1 MKLLFTTLLL
11 TATLTA
17 QAQKDN
23 VTNNHQKL
31 LLDTTVIITGASDV
45 WAGQQAGKTDL
56 PQAFTGKG
64 VISGIIDMG
73 FDARHPMFRLSDGQ
87 SRIRWFW
94 DTTLESD
101 DSTLGTF
108 YDTSEKIVNAE
119 PNEMAMAFSHAT
131 HVAGIM
137 AGSEFGGVKGIAHES
152 EMFWAEIPDYL
163 TGQQKTIFID
173 LMRQHFPDKP
183 LLADRL
189 QTWESS
195 DLFYLL
201 GVKKMFDDADALGRP
216 CVINFSY
223 GSRNQWMYT
232 SATVREIIS
241 EMLQKPGHILV
252 AATGNDG
259 VLDVYREKKAGE
271 SLKIDIS
278 TTPLNLLLQWKRQDT
293 PPVLTLKGEK
303 VNITVNFEKLMTAA
317 ANWNAESEPGEVLQ
331 EDLYGDDN
339 CLNMTYMDQLSN
351 DEYVV
356 VKLSNSNPDF
366 KNYTLSCESPGALRI
381 FSTFM
386 SFNETNPTDPGFQPG
401 TVGYPAGYTDVIGVG
416 AMHYRNA
423 VKTLDNKWETNAQLA
438 SKPGQLASI
447 SSCGPTI
454 DNVVKPDVVAPG
466 HNVISAFSGACIKED
481 MQKTKVYEEEKFG
494 ANHRLAAF
502 TGTSM
507 ASPCVAGIIALWLQA
522 NPKLTQQDVMEI
534 IRKTSHQPDPA
545 YTEKNNYYGWGV
557 IDAYAGMLEALKL
570 TSSVR
575 GLSTHQPV
583 HASIRLQGKTLHVGI
598 GDNDKGELRVYT
610 TSGMLAGVYTL
621 TGNTTINLSHLADGV
636 YALQLNTSSEATTGS
651 TLIRL

>member
-1 MKLLFTTLLL
+1 MKYLFTTLLL

-17 QAQKDN
+17 QAQKDI

-31 LLDTTVIITGASDV
+31 LLDTTVIITGARDV
-45 WAGQQAGKTDL
+45 WAGQQIGKTDL

-73 FDARHPMFRLSDGQ
+73 FDTRHPMSRLPDGT
-87 SRIRWFW
+87 SRVRWFW
-94 DTTLESD
+94 DPTLESD

-108 YDTSEKIVNAE
+108 YDTPEKILAAK
-119 PNEMAMAFSHAT
+119 PNDMVLLFSHAT

-137 AGSEFGGVKGIAHES
+137 AGSEFGGVKGIANES

-163 TGQQKTIFID
+163 TGQQKTVFIEQ
-173 LMRQHFPDKP
+173 MRQQFPDKP

-189 QTWESS
+189 QTLEGS
-195 DLFYLL
+195 DLFFLL
-201 GVKKMFDDADALGRP
+201 AVKKMFNDADALGRP

-232 SATVREIIS
+232 SATVREVIS
-241 EMLQKPGHILV
+241 EMLQKPGHIIV

-259 VLDVYREKKAGE
+259 VSDVYREKKAGD
-271 SLKIDIS
+271 SLQIEIT
-278 TTPLNLLLQWKRQDT
+278 TTPLNLLLRWKRQDT

-303 VNITVNFEKLMTAA
+303 VNMTVTFDKLMADAA
-317 ANWNAESEPGEVLQ
+317 TWDPESEPGKVLQ
-331 EDLYGDDN
+331 EEQYSDNN
-339 CLNMTYMDQLSN
+339 CLELTYLDQLSN

-356 VKLSNSNPDF
+356 VKVSNPNPDF
-366 KNYTLSCESPGALRI
+366 KNYTLSCDSHDALRI
-381 FSTFM
+381 ISSYM
-386 SFNETNPTDPGFQPG
+386 SFKETNPTDPGFQLG

-423 VKTLDNKWETNAQLA
+423 VKTLDDKWETNVPLA

-454 DNVVKPDVVAPG
+454 DNIVKPDVVAPG
-466 HNVISAFSGACIKED
+466 HNIISAFSGACIKED

-494 ANHRLAAF
+494 AIHRLAAF

-507 ASPCVAGIIALWLQA
+507 ATPCVAGIIALWLQA
-522 NPKLTQQDVMEI
+522 NPKLTQQEVMEI
-534 IRKTSHQPDPA
+534 IRKTSHQPDSA

-557 IDAYAGMLEALKL
+557 IDAYAGILEALKL
-570 TSSVR
+570 TTSIR
-575 GLSTHQPV
+575 ELSTHQPV
-583 HASIRLQGKTLHVGI
+583 HANIRLQGKTVQVSI
-598 GDNDKGELRVYT
+598 GEREKGELRVYT
-610 TSGMLAGVYTL
+610 TSGVLVGVYTL
-621 TGNTTINLSHLADGV
+621 TGDTTINLSHLSAGV
-636 YALQLNTSSEATTGS
+636 YALQLNTSNQATTGS